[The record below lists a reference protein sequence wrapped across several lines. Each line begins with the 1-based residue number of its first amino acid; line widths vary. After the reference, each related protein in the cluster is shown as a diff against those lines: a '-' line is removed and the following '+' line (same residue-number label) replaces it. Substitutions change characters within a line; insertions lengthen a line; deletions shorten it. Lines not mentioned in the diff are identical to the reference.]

1 MKICIFGAGGSARET
16 YWIVKRCG
24 HQVEAFLDVCD
35 GTSYDAIPILAE
47 KYFDPKKHLGV
58 IAIGNSSLRKKIVE
72 RVIGKHGPVFISV
85 IDPSVIILSPNVKIG
100 VGAVIAPGCVLT
112 SDIEIGDYC
121 QLNVATSIMH
131 DVQAGE
137 FFTTAPGVR
146 INGKVQI
153 GDLVY
158 FGSNSVTKE
167 EISIGNQITIGAGA
181 CVVNDILESGIY
193 VGVPARKL
201 EKKNV

>member
-1 MKICIFGAGGSARET
+1 
-16 YWIVKRCG
+16 
-24 HQVEAFLDVCD
+24 
-35 GTSYDAIPILAE
+35 
-47 KYFDPKKHLGV
+47 
-58 IAIGNSSLRKKIVE
+58 
-72 RVIGKHGPVFISV
+72 
-85 IDPSVIILSPNVKIG
+85 
-100 VGAVIAPGCVLT
+100 
-112 SDIEIGDYC
+112 
-121 QLNVATSIMH
+121 MH
-131 DVQAGE
+131 DVRAGD